1 LTYRDLAE
9 ALQARL
15 SAHLKADCHTLRDP
29 PDSDGQRRIETL
41 EVEIAVLQSA
51 IAATEA
57 LGEQQRQEA
66 GMAAKRVAALQAQL
80 VTLEHAVATAQTLAD
95 QRRVEAETA
104 IKRIEV
110 LEAHFAQVAIGIN
123 LAIMMADG
131 HIAGFDVKRLQGIAN
146 SIAALRSAS

>member
-1 LTYRDLAE
+1 LTYRDLTE

-15 SAHLKADCHTLRDP
+15 SAHLKADRHTLGDP
-29 PDSDGQRRIETL
+29 PDSDKQRKIETL
-41 EVEIAVLQSA
+41 EVQIAVLQSA
-51 IAATEA
+51 IAATEV

-80 VTLEHAVATAQTLAD
+80 VTLEDAVAMAQALAD
-95 QRRVEAETA
+95 QRQVEAETA
-104 IKRIEV
+104 MKRIEV

-131 HIAGFDVKRLQGIAN
+131 HIAGFDVTRLRRIADF
-146 SIAALRSAS
+146 IAAMRSAS